1 MNERTARFLCCVA
14 LQAPG
19 MEQTILHA
27 TCEGRVVLEPRG
39 GGGGGGGAAPAPA
52 SATPRAG
59 APGPNTPQ
67 RISPKT

>member
-1 MNERTARFLCCVA
+1 MTVNERTARFLCCVA

-39 GGGGGGGAAPAPA
+39 GGGGGGGRLR
-52 SATPRAG
+52 PRLLPPHAR
-59 APGPNTPQ
+59 GP
-67 RISPKT
+67 

>member
-39 GGGGGGGAAPAPA
+39 GGGGGGGGQRPRLLPPHPRVHHGRTHR
-52 SATPRAG
+52 SAE
-59 APGPNTPQ
+59 
-67 RISPKT
+67 